1 MKEPSRKLLDKA
13 SRSIHAAEVLL
24 AASEVDFAAG
34 RAYYAMFYTAEALL
48 YERGLRSRK
57 HSGVHSLFGEHFA
70 KPGLIDPKFHRWL
83 VTAFN
88 RRLQGDYAFEANS
101 VDTGDTYGIQPAPEE
116 PASQSIVTRA
126 SIARRTS
133 PTASF
138 SPKRW
143 WTSSSSG

>member
-48 YERGLRSRK
+48 YERDLRSRK

-70 KPGLIDPKFHRWL
+70 KPGLIDPKYHRWL
-83 VTAFN
+83 VTASN
-88 RRLQGDYAFEANS
+88 RRLLGDYGFEATITEKE
-101 VDTGDTYGIQPAPEE
+101 VRATIQQAREFLNE
-116 PASQSIVTRA
+116 
-126 SIARRTS
+126 ARRLLEA
-133 PTASF
+133 P
-138 SPKRW
+138 PQPER
-143 WTSSSSG
+143 